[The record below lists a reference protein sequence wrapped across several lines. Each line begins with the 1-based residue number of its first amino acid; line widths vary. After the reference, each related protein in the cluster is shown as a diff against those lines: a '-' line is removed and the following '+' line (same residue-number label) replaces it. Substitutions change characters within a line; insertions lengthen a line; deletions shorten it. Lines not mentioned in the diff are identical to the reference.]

1 MTDLTTLSIYR
12 FRLGP
17 AVPMDDVHVYMAT
30 AIAAGESVF
39 GAARVR
45 LEFGYCADDDKRSLV
60 ADGRT
65 QIGYLVVS
73 IFTGLLLKQFGLT
86 DFSVEPV
93 GGNQHA
99 ELLRQV
105 S

>member
-1 MTDLTTLSIYR
+1 
-12 FRLGP
+12 
-17 AVPMDDVHVYMAT
+17 
-30 AIAAGESVF
+30 
-39 GAARVR
+39 
-45 LEFGYCADDDKRSLV
+45 V